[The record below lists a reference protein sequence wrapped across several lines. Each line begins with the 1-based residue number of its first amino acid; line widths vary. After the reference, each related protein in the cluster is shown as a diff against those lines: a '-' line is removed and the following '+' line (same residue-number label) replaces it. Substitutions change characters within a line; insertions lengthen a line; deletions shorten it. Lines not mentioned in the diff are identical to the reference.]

1 MLLVQELVH
10 LKKAKSKL
18 LKTRTQLESIN
29 RLIDLQIARFKVCG
43 AFSQSAEVTQM
54 LNQVVKLPELNAT
67 MVKLQQKMQKAGMA
81 EEAED
86 DAIDMVQEDEEDP
99 ELAQRFVFNE
109 IAKSINQEAGKQKV
123 ELQPIAQEELDENQ
137 DLVKMLAH

>member
-109 IAKSINQEAGKQKV
+109 IAKSINQEA
-123 ELQPIAQEELDENQ
+123 
-137 DLVKMLAH
+137 